1 MFFKRDKEQS
11 DIFKSIMAAHV
22 ILLLHVFLIA
32 GIGLLVLFF
41 SGFIRYMGWIF
52 LVGAAV
58 LLALGYRFYRR
69 MKQEGKTVAE
79 MMRPSLL
86 QGKPV
91 ELSVMDGLISFKV
104 GESRD
109 RKQIDAS
116 PGKPRALLKDPH
128 SKPMEELAELVRLL
142 ESGLITREEYDQAK
156 KSLFRP

>member
-1 MFFKRDKEQS
+1 MFVKHDKEQS
-11 DIFKSIMAAHV
+11 GVFKSIMAAHA

-41 SGFIRYMGWIF
+41 GGFIRYMGWIF
-52 LVGAAV
+52 LVGAGV
-58 LLALGYRFYRR
+58 ILALGYRFYRR

-86 QGKPV
+86 QGKSV

-109 RKQIDAS
+109 RKQIDAP
-116 PGKPRALLKDPH
+116 PGKPRALLEDPH

-156 KSLFRP
+156 KSFFRP